1 MTQGQR
7 LSKEVEYLSGA
18 LYEMLGQEHDD
29 TESYMTIVHTLG
41 RILALVK
48 ELHALFDI
56 TLIEE
61 GE

>member
-1 MTQGQR
+1 
-7 LSKEVEYLSGA
+7 
-18 LYEMLGQEHDD
+18 
-29 TESYMTIVHTLG
+29 MTIIHTLG
-41 RILALVK
+41 RVMAIVK